1 MKKGFF
7 NTTFTTFVLLSALK
21 LALPCS
27 NLAEVRDLVRIE
39 DCYDGDTCRA
49 TSGERIR
56 LACIDAPELR
66 GNPADQDRAVAA
78 RDQLRM
84 IVVGKTVDLRRIT
97 MDRYGRTVGELFLDG
112 MNVQQLMVVGG
123 YAVIHARYA
132 HQCLWSHGQ
141 VRHDGW

>member
-1 MKKGFF
+1 MKNGFSNTSF
-7 NTTFTTFVLLSALK
+7 NAFGLLSALT

-112 MNVQQLMVVGG
+112 MNVQQLML
-123 YAVIHARYA
+123 YRAAVIHPYA
-132 HQCLWSHGQ
+132 HQCPWSHVQ
-141 VRHDGW
+141 HHDR

>member
-7 NTTFTTFVLLSALK
+7 NTSFNAFGLLSALT

-97 MDRYGRTVGELFLDG
+97 MDRYRRTVGELFLDG

-123 YAVIHARYA
+123 HAVIHPRYA
-132 HQCLWSHGQ
+132 HQCPWSHVQ
-141 VRHDGW
+141 VQHDR